1 MKALRER
8 IQKWVDDK
16 ILMPTQEAREKPIER
31 LKGIVRKK
39 HTVIA
44 VQYHRGL
51 FYLFLKRFYLFIHE
65 RHRERKAET

>member
-1 MKALRER
+1 
-8 IQKWVDDK
+8 
-16 ILMPTQEAREKPIER
+16 MPTQEAREKPIER